1 MAVYFLS
8 HAVPLRPNTRLH
20 SASFPPPTHE
30 PSHSTAHFTSSAM
43 ASSAAS
49 GSRASIQPL
58 SSEQQEAVIK
68 SRMQVDERTLRRVVK
83 KLTLLLSSTDAEVVA
98 ASRLSFQSELEAF
111 RLQLARLSSI
121 ARNTSEVEI
130 SSYTHELSEIE
141 SEQEATQARIH
152 ALKRRLDEVRRER
165 KNKLEYDVV
174 AGEIVKLPTRAELD
188 ESLARLREQLDQV
201 RAEREKYTHMSHDAA
216 QRMRGVI
223 DGLEALRND
232 VGYEVGERERREV
245 ERADGDADGEAGD
258 AGAAGDDGSEL
269 GRGKRAGKDRDE
281 PEEGEDDERE
291 EGEQSAAV
299 SRSGSSTPR
308 RTLGDD
314 EARPAAGSAATLNA
328 SAPAFRPGGTGTGR
342 KRDSAAVAGSDEEGE
357 LDDGSSA
364 GATAAAAASNSNTPR
379 KRQRTEEGEVGTAG
393 DSEEEEGSIRPAA
406 AAAEPSR
413 PARAGTKRRR

>member
-1 MAVYFLS
+1 
-8 HAVPLRPNTRLH
+8 
-20 SASFPPPTHE
+20 
-30 PSHSTAHFTSSAM
+30 M

-223 DGLEALRND
+223 DVSRRCATTLATRWASASVVKWSVPMAMPTAKLAMRRSGRRWIRIGTRQACRQ
-232 VGYEVGERERREV
+232 GQRRAGGGRGRRAGRGRAERRRQP
-245 ERADGDADGEAGD
+245 ERVVDATQNAWRRR
-258 AGAAGDDGSEL
+258 GAA
-269 GRGKRAGKDRDE
+269 
-281 PEEGEDDERE
+281 
-291 EGEQSAAV
+291 
-299 SRSGSSTPR
+299 SSW
-308 RTLGDD
+308 
-314 EARPAAGSAATLNA
+314 
-328 SAPAFRPGGTGTGR
+328 
-342 KRDSAAVAGSDEEGE
+342 
-357 LDDGSSA
+357 
-364 GATAAAAASNSNTPR
+364 
-379 KRQRTEEGEVGTAG
+379 
-393 DSEEEEGSIRPAA
+393 
-406 AAAEPSR
+406 
-413 PARAGTKRRR
+413 